1 MATMRRFTEF
11 AISLTHRRCRHL
23 LGVLVTILVLLVG
36 YAFLSGE
43 ISGKAHGHIQA
54 DECIS
59 DLGAIS
65 GAHIHS
71 GRWNGGCLSERYT
84 AEGAGSRYARL
95 YTFTLS
101 QQSNI
106 FIELTSIEEGDI
118 EEGSAVPYLYLLQGQ
133 GKTGRVV
140 AEDDDSTSYQTPN
153 SRIAVDLEAGNYTI
167 EATTYPAPRRGGF
180 TLSVQVAT
188 SARGPEPWEVP
199 EPHSVLKNGEGA
211 PDDDESVAGTETR
224 WDSVDATV
232 SDSVPANDDPPSSDA
247 TLSSLTDSELQA
259 LMTRF
264 SFWDNKD
271 WDWYIDNIPFIETP
285 DSRLDEVYYYRW
297 EMVTKHLR
305 YASPRV
311 GYVATEF
318 NDWPKYAGKYG
329 AIVAPSGHQ
338 LYEMQWLRDRRF
350 PQDYISLYFNEHSS
364 KPYSF
369 SSWLAENVWSL
380 NKVHR
385 NEEYA
390 KGLLPELVKYY
401 EHYEEMQ
408 FNPTLGLFWS
418 HPIWDGMEYTV
429 STKRTADA
437 FHGGVG
443 YRPTLNSYM
452 YANALA
458 VQRIATMAG
467 ESNLASQYGRKA
479 TALKTNIQ
487 NRLWDEDRNF
497 FLHMYRLNEHNGIL
511 AETLIDDT
519 GPYTSDKKGREQ
531 MGFIPWA
538 FNLPD
543 DQTGAGYEAAW
554 QYFDD
559 PAYFQSAYGPRS
571 AELSDHK
578 YGITSR
584 CCHWSGHS
592 WPYATTQSLKALAN
606 VVRDYDQSQID
617 KSDYIT
623 ALNTYVDVHM
633 KGKANGTG
641 IKPYIAEANQP
652 DTGSWDGHDRADHS
666 EHYFHS
672 GFVDLVLTGLI
683 GLQPQPDDTLI
694 LEPLV
699 PATWDYFALDNLLYH
714 GHEVAIIWDRD
725 GTKYGRGPGFNV
737 LVDEVGVHQSD
748 TVPAS
753 LTINVGTAVNV
764 ARDGLANYAVNNT
777 GKTYPEAI
785 ASNSFSLDPPSRATN
800 GKYYYTSSPP
810 DRWTSYNSSATED
823 WFRVD
828 FGQDHTIHT
837 VKLYFYDDGGGVQ
850 APSSYRIQYWN
861 GSSWVNVQ
869 EISRNPANPTGRRAN
884 VVKFSDVVT
893 SRIRAVLSRNG
904 GVAVGMTEFEA
915 WGPSEPIPDSA
926 ADDNLALNADAWKY
940 PRIFPSFAF
949 INNSVFMVH
958 DGDAKTFWSTRES
971 RNGANE
977 FLRVDF
983 GEEKTFDRIDVNFRY
998 APTSMNL
1005 EYLNSGTWTA
1015 IQNVQMYPSTPTD
1028 DITTMAVF
1036 PAITAEQVRVNFTTS
1051 RLISVNEIEIHNS
1064 GLAVLAVEGKLTVH
1078 EGDDATYDVV
1088 LTRQPK
1094 ADATVTV
1101 NSPTDN
1107 TEVTV
1112 APATLTFTA
1121 SNWNKEQTVTVAAA
1135 QDVDAVHDRATV
1147 THTVSSTDAHYNGL
1161 VVEDLT
1167 VTVLDDEAAGLT
1179 ARFEQVPLGH
1189 DGSSRFQLRVYFS
1202 EKVVL
1207 SYLDFSRALFETSG
1221 GTVRNARRL
1230 VRSSNIGWEV
1240 DVRPDGGGPVV
1251 ITLPAGR
1258 ACSISGAVCNS
1269 DGLWLTTTIT
1279 ATVPGPAPSVTS
1291 ATALTV
1297 AEGATAVATLTATDA
1312 DTGAESLTW
1321 SIPGGAD
1328 APKFAITTDGAL
1340 SFAAA
1345 KDFENP
1351 DDSGGDGTYEVTVQ
1365 VSDGVRSST
1374 ADLRVTLIDVNEAPT
1389 ADAGND
1395 QGDVAQGATVTL
1407 AATATDPD
1415 AGDTLTYAW
1424 AQTSGDNVTLSA
1436 TGTATVTFDAPTG
1449 LTEDATLVFTLTVSD
1464 TGGLTGQ
1471 DVVSVSVITT
1481 PPGPA
1486 PSVTSATALT
1496 VAEGATAVA
1505 TLTAIDADTGAE
1517 SLTWSIPGGA
1527 DAPKFA
1533 ITTDGA
1539 LSFTM
1544 AKDFENP
1551 DDSGGDGTY
1560 EVTVQVSDGV
1570 RSSTADLRVTLIDVN
1585 EAPTADAGNDQ
1596 GDVAQGAT
1604 VTLAGTAT
1612 DPDAGDTLTYAWAQT
1627 SGDNVTL
1634 SATGT
1639 ATVTFDAPTGLTEDA
1654 TLVFTLTV
1662 TDTGGLTGQDV
1673 VSVIITTP
1681 PGPAPSVTSAT
1692 ALTVAE
1698 GATAVATLTAI
1709 DADTGAEGL
1718 TWSIP
1723 GGGDAPKF
1731 AITTD
1736 GALSFTAAKDFENP
1750 DDSGGDGTYE
1760 VTVQVSDGV
1769 RSSTADL
1776 RREPPRVTLI
1786 DVNEAPTADAGNDQG
1801 DVAQGAT
1808 VTLAATATDP
1818 DAGDTLTYA
1827 WAQTSGDNVTLSAT
1841 GTATVTFDAPTGLTE
1856 DATLV
1861 FTLTVTDTG
1870 GLTGQDVVS
1879 VTASS
1884 GLTARF
1890 EQMPSSH
1897 DGSTRFTFWLY
1908 FSKEID
1914 ISYNDFTGSVFQ
1926 ITGGTVK
1933 RSRRLAPPSNIGWE
1947 IPVGPG
1953 GDDNVVITLP
1963 GNRACDVSGAI
1974 CTRDGEQLSDS
1985 ISATISGPAPVVQP
1999 GATIAA
2005 GTTPVAEGAPV
2016 SFIVSLDRTAQADL
2030 SIPISVIDDSGVLSA
2045 AAPTSAAFA
2054 IGDSSMT
2061 FTLPTRDDNVIE
2073 PPSTVK
2079 VSLAAGSG
2087 YTLGT
2092 TTSVSVSVTDND
2104 TAAWTM
2110 SAQPA
2115 EIDEGSASTV
2125 TVAVSNNKTFAANQT
2140 VTLAAA
2146 GTASTSDYTLSATS
2160 LTLVA
2165 GASSVTATVTAN
2177 DDNTTEG
2184 DETVIVT
2191 ASHGGQ
2197 TVGLATVTVDANDT
2211 PLSSD
2216 ATLSSLAL
2224 SGVDIGAFSSG
2235 TTVYSANVEYDV
2247 SSTTVTAEPNDDGAG
2262 VEIADADR
2270 STLGTSRA
2278 VSLSVGGN
2286 EITVTVTAEDGIATK
2301 IYTVTLTRAEPS
2313 VAWGERLPDRD
2324 IVLESDA
2331 IPTGLWADN
2340 TNAWVIAHCYAGEVN
2355 AYALSEGS
2363 KQDELSITLADWDGC
2378 ATAVWSNETTL
2389 WVTDLFSGGVR
2400 AYRLSDGARQS
2411 DQDLDNDAMLDEG
2424 NIVPRGLW
2432 SNGEIM
2438 WVGDHAG
2445 TKVFA
2450 YRLSDG
2456 ARVIA
2461 REFELADDNGVSVAP
2476 FGLWSNGETL
2486 LVSSWTAGSRVLAY
2500 DLSDGQRRK
2509 SLDIDTGGTGTRN
2522 SGIWS
2527 DGETLWVVDDLAKRI
2542 FAYAVPGLGSTP

>member
-71 GRWNGGCLSERYT
+71 GRWNGECLSERY
-84 AEGAGSRYARL
+84 AADGAGSRYARL

-140 AEDDDSTSYQTPN
+140 AEDDDRTSYQTPN

-167 EATTYPAPRRGGF
+167 EAATYPAPRRGGF
-180 TLSVQVAT
+180 TLSVQVAA

-199 EPHSVLKNGEGA
+199 EPHSVLKNGEWA
-211 PDDDESVAGTETR
+211 PDDDESLAGIETR

-350 PQDYISLYFNEHSS
+350 PEDYISLYFNEHSS

-418 HPIWDGMEYTV
+418 HPIWDGMEYSV

-578 YGITSR
+578 YEITSR

-606 VVRDYDQSQID
+606 VVRDYDQSEID

-641 IKPYIAEANQP
+641 IKPYIAEANHP
-652 DTGSWDGHDRADHS
+652 DTGSWDGHDRTDHS

-683 GLQPQPDDTLI
+683 GLQPQPDDTLT

-926 ADDNLALNADAWKY
+926 ADGNLALNADAWKY
-940 PRIFPSFAF
+940 PRILPSFAF

-1051 RLISVNEIEIHNS
+1051 RVISVNEIEIHNS

-1121 SNWNKEQTVTVAAA
+1121 SNWNKGRTVTVTAA

-1221 GTVRNARRL
+1221 GTVLNARRL

-1269 DGLWLTTTIT
+1269 DGLRLTTTIT

-1297 AEGATAVATLTATDA
+1297 AEGATAVATLTAIDADTGAESLTWSIPGAADAPKFAITTDGALSFTMAKDFENPDDSGGDGTYEVTIQVSDSVRSSTADLRVTLIDVNEAPTADAGNDQQDVAQGATVTLAGTGTDPDAGDTLTYAWAQSGGDNVTLSATGTATVTFDAPTDLTEDATLVFTLTVTDTGGLTGQDVVSVITTPTGTAPSVTSATTLTVAEGATAVATLTATDA

-1321 SIPGGAD
+1321 SIAGGAD

-1365 VSDGVRSST
+1365 VSDSVRSST

-1407 AATATDPD
+1407 AATGTDPD

-1424 AQTSGDNVTLSA
+1424 AQSGGDNVTLSA

-1449 LTEDATLVFTLTVSD
+1449 LTEDATLVFTV
-1464 TGGLTGQ
+1464 
-1471 DVVSVSVITT
+1471 
-1481 PPGPA
+1481 
-1486 PSVTSATALT
+1486 
-1496 VAEGATAVA
+1496 
-1505 TLTAIDADTGAE
+1505 
-1517 SLTWSIPGGA
+1517 
-1527 DAPKFA
+1527 
-1533 ITTDGA
+1533 
-1539 LSFTM
+1539 
-1544 AKDFENP
+1544 
-1551 DDSGGDGTY
+1551 
-1560 EVTVQVSDGV
+1560 
-1570 RSSTADLRVTLIDVN
+1570 
-1585 EAPTADAGNDQ
+1585 
-1596 GDVAQGAT
+1596 
-1604 VTLAGTAT
+1604 
-1612 DPDAGDTLTYAWAQT
+1612 
-1627 SGDNVTL
+1627 
-1634 SATGT
+1634 
-1639 ATVTFDAPTGLTEDA
+1639 
-1654 TLVFTLTV
+1654 TV
-1662 TDTGGLTGQDV
+1662 TDTG
-1673 VSVIITTP
+1673 S
-1681 PGPAPSVTSAT
+1681 
-1692 ALTVAE
+1692 
-1698 GATAVATLTAI
+1698 
-1709 DADTGAEGL
+1709 
-1718 TWSIP
+1718 
-1723 GGGDAPKF
+1723 
-1731 AITTD
+1731 
-1736 GALSFTAAKDFENP
+1736 
-1750 DDSGGDGTYE
+1750 
-1760 VTVQVSDGV
+1760 
-1769 RSSTADL
+1769 
-1776 RREPPRVTLI
+1776 
-1786 DVNEAPTADAGNDQG
+1786 
-1801 DVAQGAT
+1801 
-1808 VTLAATATDP
+1808 
-1818 DAGDTLTYA
+1818 
-1827 WAQTSGDNVTLSAT
+1827 
-1841 GTATVTFDAPTGLTE
+1841 
-1856 DATLV
+1856 
-1861 FTLTVTDTG
+1861 
-1870 GLTGQDVVS
+1870 LTGQDVVS

-2005 GTTPVAEGAPV
+2005 GTTPVAEGTPV

-2509 SLDIDTGGTGTRN
+2509 SLDIDTGTGTRN

>member
-1 MATMRRFTEF
+1 M
-11 AISLTHRRCRHL
+11 
-23 LGVLVTILVLLVG
+23 G

-458 VQRIATMAG
+458 VQRIAIMAG

-578 YGITSR
+578 YEITSR

-606 VVRDYDQSQID
+606 VVRDYEQSQID

-940 PRIFPSFAF
+940 PRVFPSFAF

-1121 SNWNKEQTVTVAAA
+1121 SNWYKEQTVTVAAA

-1340 SFAAA
+1340 SFTAAKDFENPDDSGGDGTYEVTVQVSDGVRSSTADLRVTLIDVNEAPTADAGNDQQDVAQGATVTLAATATDPDAGDTLTYAWAQTSGDNVTLSATGTATVTFDAPTGLTEDATLVFTLTVTDTGGLTGQDVVSVITTPPGPAPSVTSATALTVAEGATAVATLTATDADTGAESLTWSIPGGGDAPKFAITTDGALSFTMA

-1424 AQTSGDNVTLSA
+1424 AQSGGDNVTLSA

-1449 LTEDATLVFTLTVSD
+1449 LTEDATLVFTLTVTD

-1471 DVVSVSVITT
+1471 DVVSVITT

-1505 TLTAIDADTGAE
+1505 TLTATDADTGAE

-1539 LSFTM
+1539 LSFTA

-1604 VTLAGTAT
+1604 VTLAATGT

-1627 SGDNVTL
+1627 G
-1634 SATGT
+1634 
-1639 ATVTFDAPTGLTEDA
+1639 
-1654 TLVFTLTV
+1654 
-1662 TDTGGLTGQDV
+1662 
-1673 VSVIITTP
+1673 
-1681 PGPAPSVTSAT
+1681 
-1692 ALTVAE
+1692 
-1698 GATAVATLTAI
+1698 
-1709 DADTGAEGL
+1709 
-1718 TWSIP
+1718 
-1723 GGGDAPKF
+1723 
-1731 AITTD
+1731 
-1736 GALSFTAAKDFENP
+1736 
-1750 DDSGGDGTYE
+1750 
-1760 VTVQVSDGV
+1760 
-1769 RSSTADL
+1769 
-1776 RREPPRVTLI
+1776 
-1786 DVNEAPTADAGNDQG
+1786 
-1801 DVAQGAT
+1801 
-1808 VTLAATATDP
+1808 
-1818 DAGDTLTYA
+1818 
-1827 WAQTSGDNVTLSAT
+1827 GDNVTLSAT

>member
-1 MATMRRFTEF
+1 M
-11 AISLTHRRCRHL
+11 
-23 LGVLVTILVLLVG
+23 G

-71 GRWNGGCLSERYT
+71 GRWNGECLSERY
-84 AEGAGSRYARL
+84 AVDGAGSRYARL

-140 AEDDDSTSYQTPN
+140 AEGDDRTSYQTPN

-167 EATTYPAPRRGGF
+167 EAATYPAPRRGGF

-211 PDDDESVAGTETR
+211 PDDDESLAGIETR

-350 PQDYISLYFNEHSS
+350 PEDYISLYFNAHSS

-458 VQRIATMAG
+458 VQRIATIAG
-467 ESNLASQYGRKA
+467 ESNLASQYGQKA

-578 YGITSR
+578 YEITSR

-606 VVRDYDQSQID
+606 VVRDYDQSEID

-623 ALNTYVDVHM
+623 ALNTYVDVHR

-652 DTGSWDGHDRADHS
+652 DTGSWDGHDRTDHS

-915 WGPSEPIPDSA
+915 WGPSDPIPDSA

-983 GEEKTFDRIDVNFRY
+983 GEEKTLDRIDVNFRY

-1051 RLISVNEIEIHNS
+1051 RVISINEIEIHNS

-1094 ADATVTV
+1094 ADVTVTV

-1121 SNWNKEQTVTVAAA
+1121 SNWNKGRTVTVAAA

-1147 THTVSSTDAHYNGL
+1147 THSVSSTDAHYNGL

-1179 ARFEQVPLGH
+1179 ARFEQVPPGH

-1221 GTVRNARRL
+1221 GTVLNARRL

-1251 ITLPAGR
+1251 ITLPDGR

-1269 DGLWLTTTIT
+1269 DGLRLTTTIT
-1279 ATVPGPAPSVTS
+1279 ATVPGPAPSVTSGAALTVAEGATAVATLTAIDADTGAESLTWSIPGGADAPKFAITTDGTLSFTMAKDFENPDDSGSDGNYEVTVRVSDGVRSSTADLRVTLIDVNEAPTADAGNDQGDVAQGATVTLAATATDPDASDTLTYAWAQSGGDNVTLSATGTATVTFDAPTGLTEDATLVFTLTVTDTGGLTGQDVVSVTVITTPTGTAPSVTS

-1340 SFAAA
+1340 SF
-1345 KDFENP
+1345 
-1351 DDSGGDGTYEVTVQ
+1351 
-1365 VSDGVRSST
+1365 
-1374 ADLRVTLIDVNEAPT
+1374 
-1389 ADAGND
+1389 
-1395 QGDVAQGATVTL
+1395 
-1407 AATATDPD
+1407 
-1415 AGDTLTYAW
+1415 
-1424 AQTSGDNVTLSA
+1424 
-1436 TGTATVTFDAPTG
+1436 
-1449 LTEDATLVFTLTVSD
+1449 
-1464 TGGLTGQ
+1464 
-1471 DVVSVSVITT
+1471 
-1481 PPGPA
+1481 
-1486 PSVTSATALT
+1486 
-1496 VAEGATAVA
+1496 
-1505 TLTAIDADTGAE
+1505 
-1517 SLTWSIPGGA
+1517 
-1527 DAPKFA
+1527 
-1533 ITTDGA
+1533 
-1539 LSFTM
+1539 TM

-1551 DDSGGDGTY
+1551 DDSGGDGTLY
-1560 EVTVQVSDGV
+1560 LGFGV
-1570 RSSTADLRVTLIDVN
+1570 
-1585 EAPTADAGNDQ
+1585 
-1596 GDVAQGAT
+1596 
-1604 VTLAGTAT
+1604 
-1612 DPDAGDTLTYAWAQT
+1612 
-1627 SGDNVTL
+1627 
-1634 SATGT
+1634 
-1639 ATVTFDAPTGLTEDA
+1639 
-1654 TLVFTLTV
+1654 
-1662 TDTGGLTGQDV
+1662 
-1673 VSVIITTP
+1673 
-1681 PGPAPSVTSAT
+1681 
-1692 ALTVAE
+1692 
-1698 GATAVATLTAI
+1698 
-1709 DADTGAEGL
+1709 
-1718 TWSIP
+1718 
-1723 GGGDAPKF
+1723 
-1731 AITTD
+1731 
-1736 GALSFTAAKDFENP
+1736 
-1750 DDSGGDGTYE
+1750 
-1760 VTVQVSDGV
+1760 
-1769 RSSTADL
+1769 
-1776 RREPPRVTLI
+1776 
-1786 DVNEAPTADAGNDQG
+1786 
-1801 DVAQGAT
+1801 
-1808 VTLAATATDP
+1808 
-1818 DAGDTLTYA
+1818 
-1827 WAQTSGDNVTLSAT
+1827 
-1841 GTATVTFDAPTGLTE
+1841 
-1856 DATLV
+1856 
-1861 FTLTVTDTG
+1861 
-1870 GLTGQDVVS
+1870 
-1879 VTASS
+1879 
-1884 GLTARF
+1884 
-1890 EQMPSSH
+1890 
-1897 DGSTRFTFWLY
+1897 
-1908 FSKEID
+1908 
-1914 ISYNDFTGSVFQ
+1914 
-1926 ITGGTVK
+1926 
-1933 RSRRLAPPSNIGWE
+1933 
-1947 IPVGPG
+1947 
-1953 GDDNVVITLP
+1953 
-1963 GNRACDVSGAI
+1963 
-1974 CTRDGEQLSDS
+1974 
-1985 ISATISGPAPVVQP
+1985 
-1999 GATIAA
+1999 
-2005 GTTPVAEGAPV
+2005 
-2016 SFIVSLDRTAQADL
+2016 
-2030 SIPISVIDDSGVLSA
+2030 
-2045 AAPTSAAFA
+2045 
-2054 IGDSSMT
+2054 
-2061 FTLPTRDDNVIE
+2061 
-2073 PPSTVK
+2073 
-2079 VSLAAGSG
+2079 
-2087 YTLGT
+2087 
-2092 TTSVSVSVTDND
+2092 
-2104 TAAWTM
+2104 
-2110 SAQPA
+2110 
-2115 EIDEGSASTV
+2115 
-2125 TVAVSNNKTFAANQT
+2125 
-2140 VTLAAA
+2140 
-2146 GTASTSDYTLSATS
+2146 
-2160 LTLVA
+2160 
-2165 GASSVTATVTAN
+2165 
-2177 DDNTTEG
+2177 
-2184 DETVIVT
+2184 
-2191 ASHGGQ
+2191 
-2197 TVGLATVTVDANDT
+2197 
-2211 PLSSD
+2211 
-2216 ATLSSLAL
+2216 
-2224 SGVDIGAFSSG
+2224 
-2235 TTVYSANVEYDV
+2235 
-2247 SSTTVTAEPNDDGAG
+2247 
-2262 VEIADADR
+2262 
-2270 STLGTSRA
+2270 
-2278 VSLSVGGN
+2278 
-2286 EITVTVTAEDGIATK
+2286 
-2301 IYTVTLTRAEPS
+2301 
-2313 VAWGERLPDRD
+2313 
-2324 IVLESDA
+2324 
-2331 IPTGLWADN
+2331 
-2340 TNAWVIAHCYAGEVN
+2340 
-2355 AYALSEGS
+2355 
-2363 KQDELSITLADWDGC
+2363 
-2378 ATAVWSNETTL
+2378 
-2389 WVTDLFSGGVR
+2389 
-2400 AYRLSDGARQS
+2400 
-2411 DQDLDNDAMLDEG
+2411 
-2424 NIVPRGLW
+2424 
-2432 SNGEIM
+2432 
-2438 WVGDHAG
+2438 
-2445 TKVFA
+2445 
-2450 YRLSDG
+2450 
-2456 ARVIA
+2456 
-2461 REFELADDNGVSVAP
+2461 
-2476 FGLWSNGETL
+2476 
-2486 LVSSWTAGSRVLAY
+2486 
-2500 DLSDGQRRK
+2500 
-2509 SLDIDTGGTGTRN
+2509 
-2522 SGIWS
+2522 
-2527 DGETLWVVDDLAKRI
+2527 
-2542 FAYAVPGLGSTP
+2542 

>member
-71 GRWNGGCLSERYT
+71 GRWNGECLSERY
-84 AEGAGSRYARL
+84 AVDGAGSRYARL

-101 QQSNI
+101 QQSNT

-140 AEDDDSTSYQTPN
+140 AEGDDRTSYQTPN

-167 EATTYPAPRRGGF
+167 EAATYPAPRRGGF
-180 TLSVQVAT
+180 TLSVKVAT

-211 PDDDESVAGTETR
+211 PDDDESLAGTETR

-350 PQDYISLYFNEHSS
+350 PEDYISLYFNAHSS

-578 YGITSR
+578 YEITSR

-606 VVRDYDQSQID
+606 VVRDYDQSEID

-633 KGKANGTG
+633 KGKTNGTG

-652 DTGSWDGHDRADHS
+652 DTGSWDGHDRTDHS

-837 VKLYFYDDGGGVQ
+837 VKLYFYDDGGGVR

-926 ADDNLALNADAWKY
+926 AHDNLALNADAWKY

-1051 RLISVNEIEIHNS
+1051 RVISVNEIEIHNS

-1094 ADATVTV
+1094 ADVTVTV

-1121 SNWNKEQTVTVAAA
+1121 SNWNKGQTVTVAAA

-1179 ARFEQVPLGH
+1179 ARFEQVPPGH

-1221 GTVRNARRL
+1221 GTVLNARRL

-1269 DGLWLTTTIT
+1269 DGLRLTTTIT

-1291 ATALTV
+1291 AAALTA

-1340 SFAAA
+1340 SFTTA

-1351 DDSGGDGTYEVTVQ
+1351 DDSEGDGNYEVTVQ

-1424 AQTSGDNVTLSA
+1424 AQSGGDNVTLSA
-1436 TGTATVTFDAPTG
+1436 T
-1449 LTEDATLVFTLTVSD
+1449 S
-1464 TGGLTGQ
+1464 
-1471 DVVSVSVITT
+1471 
-1481 PPGPA
+1481 
-1486 PSVTSATALT
+1486 
-1496 VAEGATAVA
+1496 
-1505 TLTAIDADTGAE
+1505 
-1517 SLTWSIPGGA
+1517 
-1527 DAPKFA
+1527 
-1533 ITTDGA
+1533 
-1539 LSFTM
+1539 
-1544 AKDFENP
+1544 
-1551 DDSGGDGTY
+1551 
-1560 EVTVQVSDGV
+1560 
-1570 RSSTADLRVTLIDVN
+1570 
-1585 EAPTADAGNDQ
+1585 
-1596 GDVAQGAT
+1596 
-1604 VTLAGTAT
+1604 
-1612 DPDAGDTLTYAWAQT
+1612 
-1627 SGDNVTL
+1627 
-1634 SATGT
+1634 
-1639 ATVTFDAPTGLTEDA
+1639 
-1654 TLVFTLTV
+1654 
-1662 TDTGGLTGQDV
+1662 
-1673 VSVIITTP
+1673 
-1681 PGPAPSVTSAT
+1681 
-1692 ALTVAE
+1692 
-1698 GATAVATLTAI
+1698 
-1709 DADTGAEGL
+1709 
-1718 TWSIP
+1718 
-1723 GGGDAPKF
+1723 
-1731 AITTD
+1731 
-1736 GALSFTAAKDFENP
+1736 
-1750 DDSGGDGTYE
+1750 
-1760 VTVQVSDGV
+1760 
-1769 RSSTADL
+1769 
-1776 RREPPRVTLI
+1776 
-1786 DVNEAPTADAGNDQG
+1786 
-1801 DVAQGAT
+1801 
-1808 VTLAATATDP
+1808 
-1818 DAGDTLTYA
+1818 
-1827 WAQTSGDNVTLSAT
+1827 
-1841 GTATVTFDAPTGLTE
+1841 TATVTFDAPTGLTE

-1953 GDDNVVITLP
+1953 GNDNVVITLP

-1985 ISATISGPAPVVQP
+1985 ISAIISGPAPVVQP

-2005 GTTPVAEGAPV
+2005 ETTPVAEGAPV

-2045 AAPTSAAFA
+2045 AAPTAAAFA

-2160 LTLVA
+2160 LTLAA

-2262 VEIADADR
+2262 VVIADADG

-2278 VSLSVGGN
+2278 GSLSVGGN
-2286 EITVTVTAEDGIATK
+2286 EITVTVTAEDGSATK
-2301 IYTVTLTRAEPS
+2301 IYTATLTRAEPS

-2340 TNAWVIAHCYAGEVN
+2340 TNAWVIAHCYAGELN

-2389 WVTDLFSGGVR
+2389 WVTDFFSGGVR

-2411 DQDLDNDAMLDEG
+2411 DQDLDNDAMLDAG

>member
-71 GRWNGGCLSERYT
+71 GRWNGECLSERY
-84 AEGAGSRYARL
+84 AADGAGSRYARL

-140 AEDDDSTSYQTPN
+140 AEDDDRTSYQTPN

-188 SARGPEPWEVP
+188 SARGPESWEVP

-211 PDDDESVAGTETR
+211 PDDDESLAGIETR

-350 PQDYISLYFNEHSS
+350 PEDYISLYFNEHSS

-578 YGITSR
+578 YEITSR
-584 CCHWSGHS
+584 CCDWSGHS

-606 VVRDYDQSQID
+606 VVRDYDQSEID

-623 ALNTYVDVHM
+623 AFNTYVDVHM

-641 IKPYIAEANQP
+641 IKPYIAEANHP
-652 DTGSWDGHDRADHS
+652 DTGSWDGHDRTDHS

-1121 SNWNKEQTVTVAAA
+1121 SNWNKGRTVTVAAA

-1221 GTVRNARRL
+1221 GTVLNARRL

-1240 DVRPDGGGPVV
+1240 DVRPDGTGTVV

-1269 DGLWLTTTIT
+1269 DGLRLTTTIT

-1340 SFAAA
+1340 SFTAA

-1351 DDSGGDGTYEVTVQ
+1351 DDSGGDGTYEVTVR

-1395 QGDVAQGATVTL
+1395 QQDVAQGATVTL
-1407 AATATDPD
+1407 AATGTDPD

-1424 AQTSGDNVTLSA
+1424 AQSGGDNVTLSA

-1449 LTEDATLVFTLTVSD
+1449 LTEDATLVFTLTVTD

-1471 DVVSVSVITT
+1471 DVVSVITT
-1481 PPGPA
+1481 PTGTA

-1505 TLTAIDADTGAE
+1505 TLTATDADTGAE

-1596 GDVAQGAT
+1596 QDVAQGAT
-1604 VTLAGTAT
+1604 VTLAATGT
-1612 DPDAGDTLTYAWAQT
+1612 DPDAGDTLTYAWAQ
-1627 SGDNVTL
+1627 SGGDNVTL

-1673 VSVIITTP
+1673 VSVITTP
-1681 PGPAPSVTSAT
+1681 TGTAPSVTSAT

-1698 GATAVATLTAI
+1698 GATAVATLTAT
-1709 DADTGAEGL
+1709 DADTGAESL

-1723 GGGDAPKF
+1723 GGADAPKF

-1736 GALSFTAAKDFENP
+1736 GALSFTMAKDFENP

-1776 RREPPRVTLI
+1776 RVALI

-1827 WAQTSGDNVTLSAT
+1827 WAQSGGDNVTLSAT

-1861 FTLTVTDTG
+1861 FTVTVSDAG

-2005 GTTPVAEGAPV
+2005 GTTPVAEGTPV

-2092 TTSVSVSVTDND
+2092 TTSASVSVTDND

-2389 WVTDLFSGGVR
+2389 WVTDFFSGGVR

>member
-71 GRWNGGCLSERYT
+71 GRWNGECLSERY
-84 AEGAGSRYARL
+84 AVDGAGSRYARL

-140 AEDDDSTSYQTPN
+140 AEGDDRTSYQTPN

-167 EATTYPAPRRGGF
+167 EAATYPAPKRGGF
-180 TLSVQVAT
+180 TLSVKVAT

-211 PDDDESVAGTETR
+211 PDDDESLAGTETR

-350 PQDYISLYFNEHSS
+350 PEDYISLYFNEHSS

-652 DTGSWDGHDRADHS
+652 DTGSWDGHDRTDHS

-837 VKLYFYDDGGGVQ
+837 VKLYFYDDGGGVR

-1051 RLISVNEIEIHNS
+1051 RVIAVNEIEIHNS

-1121 SNWNKEQTVTVAAA
+1121 SNWNKGRTVTVTAA

-1221 GTVRNARRL
+1221 GTVLNARRL

-1269 DGLWLTTTIT
+1269 DGLRLTTTIT

-1291 ATALTV
+1291 GAALTV

-1312 DTGAESLTW
+1312 DTDAEGLTW

-1340 SFAAA
+1340 SFTMA

-1351 DDSGGDGTYEVTVQ
+1351 DDSGSDGNYEVTVQ

-1415 AGDTLTYAW
+1415 AGDILTYAW
-1424 AQTSGDNVTLSA
+1424 AQSG
-1436 TGTATVTFDAPTG
+1436 
-1449 LTEDATLVFTLTVSD
+1449 
-1464 TGGLTGQ
+1464 
-1471 DVVSVSVITT
+1471 
-1481 PPGPA
+1481 
-1486 PSVTSATALT
+1486 
-1496 VAEGATAVA
+1496 
-1505 TLTAIDADTGAE
+1505 
-1517 SLTWSIPGGA
+1517 
-1527 DAPKFA
+1527 
-1533 ITTDGA
+1533 
-1539 LSFTM
+1539 
-1544 AKDFENP
+1544 
-1551 DDSGGDGTY
+1551 
-1560 EVTVQVSDGV
+1560 
-1570 RSSTADLRVTLIDVN
+1570 
-1585 EAPTADAGNDQ
+1585 
-1596 GDVAQGAT
+1596 
-1604 VTLAGTAT
+1604 
-1612 DPDAGDTLTYAWAQT
+1612 
-1627 SGDNVTL
+1627 GDNVTL

-1662 TDTGGLTGQDV
+1662 TDTGGLTD
-1673 VSVIITTP
+1673 
-1681 PGPAPSVTSAT
+1681 
-1692 ALTVAE
+1692 
-1698 GATAVATLTAI
+1698 
-1709 DADTGAEGL
+1709 
-1718 TWSIP
+1718 
-1723 GGGDAPKF
+1723 
-1731 AITTD
+1731 
-1736 GALSFTAAKDFENP
+1736 
-1750 DDSGGDGTYE
+1750 
-1760 VTVQVSDGV
+1760 
-1769 RSSTADL
+1769 
-1776 RREPPRVTLI
+1776 
-1786 DVNEAPTADAGNDQG
+1786 
-1801 DVAQGAT
+1801 
-1808 VTLAATATDP
+1808 
-1818 DAGDTLTYA
+1818 
-1827 WAQTSGDNVTLSAT
+1827 
-1841 GTATVTFDAPTGLTE
+1841 
-1856 DATLV
+1856 
-1861 FTLTVTDTG
+1861 
-1870 GLTGQDVVS
+1870 QDVVS

-2177 DDNTTEG
+2177 DDTTTEG

-2262 VEIADADR
+2262 VVIADAAG

-2286 EITVTVTAEDGIATK
+2286 EITVTVTAEDGSATK
-2301 IYTVTLTRAEPS
+2301 IYTATLTRAEPS

-2389 WVTDLFSGGVR
+2389 WVTDFFSGGVR

-2411 DQDLDNDAMLDEG
+2411 DQDLDNDAMLDAG

>member
-71 GRWNGGCLSERYT
+71 GRWNGECLSERY
-84 AEGAGSRYARL
+84 AVDGAGSRYARL

-140 AEDDDSTSYQTPN
+140 AEGDDRTSYQTPN

-167 EATTYPAPRRGGF
+167 EAATYPAPKRGGF
-180 TLSVQVAT
+180 TLSVKVAT

-211 PDDDESVAGTETR
+211 PDDDESLAGTETR

-350 PQDYISLYFNEHSS
+350 PEDYISLYFNEHSS

-652 DTGSWDGHDRADHS
+652 DTGSWDGHDRTDHS

-837 VKLYFYDDGGGVQ
+837 VKLYFYDDGGGVR

-1051 RLISVNEIEIHNS
+1051 RVIAVNEIEIHNS

-1121 SNWNKEQTVTVAAA
+1121 SNWNKGRTVTVTAA

-1221 GTVRNARRL
+1221 GTVLNARRL

-1269 DGLWLTTTIT
+1269 DGLRLTTTIT

-1291 ATALTV
+1291 GAALTV

-1312 DTGAESLTW
+1312 DTDAEGLTW

-1340 SFAAA
+1340 SFTMA

-1351 DDSGGDGTYEVTVQ
+1351 DDSGSDGNYEVTVQ

-1424 AQTSGDNVTLSA
+1424 AQSGGDNVTLSA
-1436 TGTATVTFDAPTG
+1436 TGTATVTFDAPTR
-1449 LTEDATLVFTLTVSD
+1449 LTEDATLVFTLTVTD

-1471 DVVSVSVITT
+1471 DVVSVTVITT
-1481 PPGPA
+1481 PTGTA
-1486 PSVTSATALT
+1486 PSVTSAAALT

-1505 TLTAIDADTGAE
+1505 TLTATDADTGAE

-1533 ITTDGA
+1533 ITTGGA
-1539 LSFTM
+1539 LSFAA

-1551 DDSGGDGTY
+1551 DDSGGDGNY

-1596 GDVAQGAT
+1596 QDVAQGAT
-1604 VTLAGTAT
+1604 VTLAATAT
-1612 DPDAGDTLTYAWAQT
+1612 DPDAGDILTYAWAQ
-1627 SGDNVTL
+1627 SGGDNVTL

-1662 TDTGGLTGQDV
+1662 TDTGGLTD
-1673 VSVIITTP
+1673 
-1681 PGPAPSVTSAT
+1681 
-1692 ALTVAE
+1692 
-1698 GATAVATLTAI
+1698 
-1709 DADTGAEGL
+1709 
-1718 TWSIP
+1718 
-1723 GGGDAPKF
+1723 
-1731 AITTD
+1731 
-1736 GALSFTAAKDFENP
+1736 
-1750 DDSGGDGTYE
+1750 
-1760 VTVQVSDGV
+1760 
-1769 RSSTADL
+1769 
-1776 RREPPRVTLI
+1776 
-1786 DVNEAPTADAGNDQG
+1786 
-1801 DVAQGAT
+1801 
-1808 VTLAATATDP
+1808 
-1818 DAGDTLTYA
+1818 
-1827 WAQTSGDNVTLSAT
+1827 
-1841 GTATVTFDAPTGLTE
+1841 
-1856 DATLV
+1856 
-1861 FTLTVTDTG
+1861 
-1870 GLTGQDVVS
+1870 QDVVS

-2177 DDNTTEG
+2177 DDTTTEG

-2262 VEIADADR
+2262 VVIADAAG

-2286 EITVTVTAEDGIATK
+2286 EITVTVTAEDGSATK
-2301 IYTVTLTRAEPS
+2301 IYTATLTRAEPS

-2389 WVTDLFSGGVR
+2389 WVTDFFSGGVR

-2411 DQDLDNDAMLDEG
+2411 DQDLDNDAMLDAG

>member
-23 LGVLVTILVLLVG
+23 LGLLVTILVLLVG

-71 GRWNGGCLSERYT
+71 GRWNGECLSERYT

-211 PDDDESVAGTETR
+211 PDDDESLAGTETR

-606 VVRDYDQSQID
+606 VVRDYEQSEID

-641 IKPYIAEANQP
+641 IKPYIAEANHP
-652 DTGSWDGHDRADHS
+652 DTGSWDGHDRTDHS

-1161 VVEDLT
+1161 VVEGLT

-1221 GTVRNARRL
+1221 GTVLNARRL

-1395 QGDVAQGATVTL
+1395 QQDVAQGATVTL
-1407 AATATDPD
+1407 AATGTDPD

-1471 DVVSVSVITT
+1471 DVVSVITT

-1505 TLTAIDADTGAE
+1505 TLTATDADTDAE

-1539 LSFTM
+1539 LSFAA

-1596 GDVAQGAT
+1596 QDVAQGAT
-1604 VTLAGTAT
+1604 VTLAATGT

-1662 TDTGGLTGQDV
+1662 SDTGGLTGQDV
-1673 VSVIITTP
+1673 VSVITTP

-1698 GATAVATLTAI
+1698 GATAVATLTAT
-1709 DADTGAEGL
+1709 DADTDAESL

-1723 GGGDAPKF
+1723 GGADAPKF

-1736 GALSFTAAKDFENP
+1736 GALSFAAAKDFENP

-1776 RREPPRVTLI
+1776 RVTLI
-1786 DVNEAPTADAGNDQG
+1786 DVNEAPTADAGNDQQ

-1808 VTLAATATDP
+1808 VTLAATGTDP

-1827 WAQTSGDNVTLSAT
+1827 WAQSGGDNVTLSAT

-1861 FTLTVTDTG
+1861 FTLTVSDTG

>member
-11 AISLTHRRCRHL
+11 AISLTHRKCRHL

-71 GRWNGGCLSERYT
+71 GRWNGECPSERY
-84 AEGAGSRYARL
+84 AADGAGSRYARL

-140 AEDDDSTSYQTPN
+140 AEDDDRTSYQTPN

-211 PDDDESVAGTETR
+211 PDDDESLAGIETR

-264 SFWDNKD
+264 SFWDNKN

-350 PQDYISLYFNEHSS
+350 PEDYISLYFNEHSS

-418 HPIWDGMEYTV
+418 HPIWDGMEYSV

-578 YGITSR
+578 YEITSR

-606 VVRDYDQSQID
+606 VVRDYDQSEID

-623 ALNTYVDVHM
+623 AFNTYVDVHM

-641 IKPYIAEANQP
+641 IKPYIAEANHP
-652 DTGSWDGHDRADHS
+652 DTGSWDGHDRTDHS

-940 PRIFPSFAF
+940 PRILPSFAF

-1121 SNWNKEQTVTVAAA
+1121 SNWNKGRTVTVTAA

-1221 GTVRNARRL
+1221 GTVLNARRL

-1240 DVRPDGGGPVV
+1240 DVRPDGTGTVV

-1269 DGLWLTTTIT
+1269 DGLRLTSTIT

-1297 AEGATAVATLTATDA
+1297 AEGATAVTTLTATDA

-1340 SFAAA
+1340 SFTAA

-1351 DDSGGDGTYEVTVQ
+1351 DDSGGDGTYEVTIQ
-1365 VSDGVRSST
+1365 VSDSVRSST

-1395 QGDVAQGATVTL
+1395 QQDVAQGATVTL
-1407 AATATDPD
+1407 AATGTDPD

-1424 AQTSGDNVTLSA
+1424 AQSGGDNVTLSA

-1449 LTEDATLVFTLTVSD
+1449 LTEDATLVFTVTVTD

-1471 DVVSVSVITT
+1471 DVVSVITT
-1481 PPGPA
+1481 PTGTA

-1560 EVTVQVSDGV
+1560 EVTVQVSVGV
-1570 RSSTADLRVTLIDVN
+1570 RSSTADLRV
-1585 EAPTADAGNDQ
+1585 A
-1596 GDVAQGAT
+1596 
-1604 VTLAGTAT
+1604 
-1612 DPDAGDTLTYAWAQT
+1612 
-1627 SGDNVTL
+1627 
-1634 SATGT
+1634 
-1639 ATVTFDAPTGLTEDA
+1639 
-1654 TLVFTLTV
+1654 
-1662 TDTGGLTGQDV
+1662 
-1673 VSVIITTP
+1673 
-1681 PGPAPSVTSAT
+1681 
-1692 ALTVAE
+1692 
-1698 GATAVATLTAI
+1698 
-1709 DADTGAEGL
+1709 
-1718 TWSIP
+1718 
-1723 GGGDAPKF
+1723 
-1731 AITTD
+1731 
-1736 GALSFTAAKDFENP
+1736 
-1750 DDSGGDGTYE
+1750 
-1760 VTVQVSDGV
+1760 
-1769 RSSTADL
+1769 
-1776 RREPPRVTLI
+1776 LI

-1808 VTLAATATDP
+1808 VTLAATGTDP

-1827 WAQTSGDNVTLSAT
+1827 WAQSGGDNVTLSAT
-1841 GTATVTFDAPTGLTE
+1841 GTATVTFDAPMDLTE

-1861 FTLTVTDTG
+1861 FTVTVSDAG

-2005 GTTPVAEGAPV
+2005 GTTPVAEGTPV

-2092 TTSVSVSVTDND
+2092 TISVSVSVTDND

-2389 WVTDLFSGGVR
+2389 WVTDFFSGGVR

>member
-1 MATMRRFTEF
+1 MG
-11 AISLTHRRCRHL
+11 L
-23 LGVLVTILVLLVG
+23 LATILVLLVG
-36 YAFLSGE
+36 YASLSGE

-71 GRWNGGCLSERYT
+71 GRWNGECLSERY
-84 AEGAGSRYARL
+84 AVDGAGSRYAHL

-140 AEDDDSTSYQTPN
+140 AEDDDRTSYQTPN

-167 EATTYPAPRRGGF
+167 EAATYPAPRRGGF

-211 PDDDESVAGTETR
+211 PDDDESLAGIETR

-350 PQDYISLYFNEHSS
+350 PEDYISLYFNAHSS

-467 ESNLASQYGRKA
+467 EPNLASQYGRKA

-543 DQTGAGYEAAW
+543 DQTGVGYEAAW

-578 YGITSR
+578 YEITSR
-584 CCHWSGHS
+584 CCDWSGHS

-606 VVRDYDQSQID
+606 VVRDYDQSEID

-623 ALNTYVDVHM
+623 AFNTYVDVHM

-641 IKPYIAEANQP
+641 IKPYIAEANHP
-652 DTGSWDGHDRADHS
+652 DTGSWDGHDRTDHS

-725 GTKYGRGPGFNV
+725 GTKYGRRPGFNV

-1005 EYLNSGTWTA
+1005 EYLNSSTWTA

-1147 THTVSSTDAHYNGL
+1147 THTMSSTDAHYNGL

-1297 AEGATAVATLTATDA
+1297 AEGATVVATLTAIDA
-1312 DTGAESLTW
+1312 DTGLESLTW

-1351 DDSGGDGTYEVTVQ
+1351 DDSGGDGNYEVTVQ
-1365 VSDGVRSST
+1365 VSAGARSST

-1424 AQTSGDNVTLSA
+1424 AQSGGDNVTLSA

-1481 PPGPA
+1481 PPGTA

-1505 TLTAIDADTGAE
+1505 TLTATDADTGAE

-1551 DDSGGDGTY
+1551 DDSGGDGNY
-1560 EVTVQVSDGV
+1560 EVTVQVSAGA
-1570 RSSTADLRVTLIDVN
+1570 RSSTADL
-1585 EAPTADAGNDQ
+1585 
-1596 GDVAQGAT
+1596 
-1604 VTLAGTAT
+1604 
-1612 DPDAGDTLTYAWAQT
+1612 
-1627 SGDNVTL
+1627 
-1634 SATGT
+1634 
-1639 ATVTFDAPTGLTEDA
+1639 
-1654 TLVFTLTV
+1654 
-1662 TDTGGLTGQDV
+1662 
-1673 VSVIITTP
+1673 
-1681 PGPAPSVTSAT
+1681 
-1692 ALTVAE
+1692 
-1698 GATAVATLTAI
+1698 
-1709 DADTGAEGL
+1709 
-1718 TWSIP
+1718 
-1723 GGGDAPKF
+1723 
-1731 AITTD
+1731 
-1736 GALSFTAAKDFENP
+1736 
-1750 DDSGGDGTYE
+1750 
-1760 VTVQVSDGV
+1760 
-1769 RSSTADL
+1769 
-1776 RREPPRVTLI
+1776 RVTLI

-1908 FSKEID
+1908 FSKKID

-2191 ASHGGQ
+2191 ASHGGK

-2247 SSTTVTAEPNDDGAG
+2247 SSTTVTAEPNDDGVG

-2286 EITVTVTAEDGIATK
+2286 EITITVTAEDGIATK

>member
-350 PQDYISLYFNEHSS
+350 PEDYISLYFNAHSS

-940 PRIFPSFAF
+940 PRVFPSFAF

-1078 EGDDATYDVV
+1078 EGNDATYDVV

-1340 SFAAA
+1340 SFTAA

-1365 VSDGVRSST
+1365 VSAGARSST

-1407 AATATDPD
+1407 TGTATDPD

-1424 AQTSGDNVTLSA
+1424 AQSGGDNVTLSA

-1471 DVVSVSVITT
+1471 DVVSVITT

-1539 LSFTM
+1539 LSFAM

-1596 GDVAQGAT
+1596 Q
-1604 VTLAGTAT
+1604 
-1612 DPDAGDTLTYAWAQT
+1612 
-1627 SGDNVTL
+1627 
-1634 SATGT
+1634 
-1639 ATVTFDAPTGLTEDA
+1639 
-1654 TLVFTLTV
+1654 
-1662 TDTGGLTGQDV
+1662 
-1673 VSVIITTP
+1673 
-1681 PGPAPSVTSAT
+1681 
-1692 ALTVAE
+1692 
-1698 GATAVATLTAI
+1698 
-1709 DADTGAEGL
+1709 
-1718 TWSIP
+1718 
-1723 GGGDAPKF
+1723 
-1731 AITTD
+1731 
-1736 GALSFTAAKDFENP
+1736 
-1750 DDSGGDGTYE
+1750 
-1760 VTVQVSDGV
+1760 
-1769 RSSTADL
+1769 
-1776 RREPPRVTLI
+1776 
-1786 DVNEAPTADAGNDQG
+1786 

-1808 VTLAATATDP
+1808 VTLAATGTDP